1 MILSRLALKI
11 VVMSGE
17 KVLGEY
23 IKCAKKWG
31 GVSQT
36 SVPPSWLQFLI
47 DTQLDCNITDPSS
60 PSPL

>member
-1 MILSRLALKI
+1 MVLSRLALKI
-11 VVMSGE
+11 VVMPGE

-23 IKCAKKWG
+23 IRCAKKWG
-31 GVSQT
+31 RVSQT
-36 SVPPSWLQFLI
+36 SLPPSWLQVLI